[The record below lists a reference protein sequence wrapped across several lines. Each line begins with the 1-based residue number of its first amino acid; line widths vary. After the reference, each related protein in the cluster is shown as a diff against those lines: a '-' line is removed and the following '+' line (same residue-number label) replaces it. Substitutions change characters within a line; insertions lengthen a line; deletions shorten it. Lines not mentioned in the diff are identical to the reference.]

1 MEGYDRQVRYARL
14 LGLVFVAAGFIAI
27 GLAWNGSAQVACVD
41 CQFPY
46 LLSGGAAGLGLILF
60 GAVLLLM
67 AQVRSERVKLG
78 RQLEELG
85 HSLSRM
91 SASADGQ
98 AGAGAGQVLV
108 GRSTYH
114 RPGCRLVEGKD
125 LDVVTVEA
133 AVESGL
139 SPCRV
144 CAPEAPEQE
153 GEPAA
158 PARKRRGSRRKATSK
173 KS

>member
-1 MEGYDRQVRYARL
+1 VEGYDRQVRYARL

-60 GAVLLLM
+60 GSVLLLM
-67 AQVRSERVKLG
+67 AQVRSERVKLAG
-78 RQLEELG
+78 KLDELG
-85 HSLSRM
+85 HSLSRVA
-91 SASADGQ
+91 ASADGQ
-98 AGAGAGQVLV
+98 STAGQVLA

-144 CAPEAPEQE
+144 CAPETPEPKE
-153 GEPAA
+153 EPAA
-158 PARKRRGSRRKATSK
+158 PPRKRRGSRRKAASQ